1 MPLNSPMP
9 VDPAAVGCSDR
20 ARPMD
25 IPATPEALFEA
36 LAEPSL
42 REVFPAYDKLKPRN
56 QKMVKL
62 LHTELTKGELSDAAF
77 LEFTAFITVL
87 WRQFN
92 GAALA
97 ARQHQI
103 ETEDEIDTDWVDAA
117 VHLARMDQF
126 LNALLSQMESMPGQD
141 GESGE
146 RCCDSQYLLMGPG
159 D

>member
-1 MPLNSPMP
+1 MPPNLPM
-9 VDPAAVGCSDR
+9 AANPPYLAWTSR

-42 REVFPAYDKLKPRN
+42 RDVFPSYDKLKPRN
-56 QKMVKL
+56 QKLVKL
-62 LHTELTKGELSDAAF
+62 LHTELTKGELTDYAF
-77 LEFTAFITVL
+77 LEFAAFIAVL

-97 ARQHQI
+97 AREEQI
-103 ETEDEIDTDWVDAA
+103 ETEDEIDTDWVNAA
-117 VHLARMDQF
+117 IHLSRMDQF
-126 LNALLSQMESMPGQD
+126 LNALLKQLEAMPGQE
-141 GESGE
+141 GEIGE
-146 RCCDSQYLLMGPG
+146 RSCDSQYLLQGPG

>member
-1 MPLNSPMP
+1 MP

-42 REVFPAYDKLKPRN
+42 REVFPAYDKLKHRN

-62 LHTELTKGELSDAAF
+62 LHTELTKGELSDATF
-77 LEFTAFITVL
+77 LEFSAFIAVL

-92 GAALA
+92 GAALN
-97 ARQHQI
+97 ARQQQI

-117 VHLARMDQF
+117 VHLARMDQY
-126 LNALLSQMESMPGQD
+126 LNSLLGLLETMPGQD
-141 GESGE
+141 GEAGE
-146 RCCDSQYLLMGPG
+146 RCCDSHYLLQGPG

>member
-1 MPLNSPMP
+1 MPG
-9 VDPAAVGCSDR
+9 DAAAVGCGER
-20 ARPMD
+20 AGPMD

-42 REVFPAYDKLKPRN
+42 REVFPSYDKLKPRN

-62 LHTELTKGELSDAAF
+62 LHTELTKGELTDAAF
-77 LEFTAFITVL
+77 LEFVAFIAVL

-97 ARQHQI
+97 SRQVQI

-117 VHLARMDQF
+117 LHLSRMDQF
-126 LNALLSQMESMPGQD
+126 LNALLGQMECMPGQE
-141 GESGE
+141 GTRGE
-146 RCCDSQYLLMGPG
+146 RSCDSQYLLYGPG

>member
-1 MPLNSPMP
+1 MP
-9 VDPAAVGCSDR
+9 VDPAAVGCIDR

-62 LHTELTKGELSDAAF
+62 LHTELTKGELSDATF
-77 LEFTAFITVL
+77 LEFSAFIAVL

-92 GAALA
+92 GAALN
-97 ARQHQI
+97 ARQQQI

-117 VHLARMDQF
+117 VHLARMDQY
-126 LNALLSQMESMPGQD
+126 LNSLLGLLETMPGQD
-141 GESGE
+141 GEAGE
-146 RCCDSQYLLMGPG
+146 RCCDSHYLLQGPG

>member
-1 MPLNSPMP
+1 MNRSLAL
-9 VDPAAVGCSDR
+9 VSDGG
-20 ARPMD
+20 PMD

-42 REVFPAYDKLKPRN
+42 REVFPSFDHLKPRN

-62 LHTELTKGELSDAAF
+62 LHTELTKGELTDAAF
-77 LEFTAFITVL
+77 LEFSAFIAVL

-97 ARQHQI
+97 SRQIQI
-103 ETEDEIDTDWVDAA
+103 ETEDEIDTEWVDAA

-126 LNALLSQMESMPGQD
+126 LNSLLGHLESMPGQD
-141 GESGE
+141 GDTGE
-146 RCCDSQYLLMGPG
+146 RCCDSQYLLQGPG

>member
-1 MPLNSPMP
+1 MP

-62 LHTELTKGELSDAAF
+62 LHTELTKGELSDATF
-77 LEFTAFITVL
+77 LEFSAFIAVL

-92 GAALA
+92 GAALN
-97 ARQHQI
+97 ARQQQI

-117 VHLARMDQF
+117 VHLARMDQY
-126 LNALLSQMESMPGQD
+126 LNSLLGLLETMPGQD
-141 GESGE
+141 GEAGE
-146 RCCDSQYLLMGPG
+146 RCCDSHYLLQGPG

>member
-1 MPLNSPMP
+1 MP

-62 LHTELTKGELSDAAF
+62 LHTELTKGELSDATF
-77 LEFTAFITVL
+77 LEFSAFIAVL

-92 GAALA
+92 GAALNV
-97 ARQHQI
+97 RQQQI

-117 VHLARMDQF
+117 VHLARMDQY
-126 LNALLSQMESMPGQD
+126 LNSLLGLLETMPGQD
-141 GESGE
+141 GEAGE
-146 RCCDSQYLLMGPG
+146 RCCDSHYLLQGPG